1 MVFQNCLKFEISLVV
16 FMPNI
21 IHKSCYYLYKYI
33 EKLVSLSSSE
43 PPTGYP
49 SENRNKHVGDS
60 GKKEKAGASTHFFSA
75 QCPRHAFFYPS
86 PQPPCD
92 TMRSQQ
98 RWEGLSITCR
108 KGENYLSSTSG
119 YYIADLILQTF
130 RKLDWYHHYVGHH
143 CFDRILHLSALDR
156 QYCRTVSFYPS
167 KRL

>member
-60 GKKEKAGASTHFFSA
+60 GKREKAGASTHFFSA
-75 QCPRHAFFYPS
+75 QCPRHTFFYPS

-92 TMRSQQ
+92 TMRS
-98 RWEGLSITCR
+98 ITCG
-108 KGENYLSSTSG
+108 KDEFNKH
-119 YYIADLILQTF
+119 I
-130 RKLDWYHHYVGHH
+130 
-143 CFDRILHLSALDR
+143 RIL
-156 QYCRTVSFYPS
+156 YCRSYFADIQEAGLVPS
-167 KRL
+167 LCGPSLL